1 MTSFTSF
8 LVAPAFALAC
18 AVSAAAAPRVAV
30 DIPPIH
36 SLVAR
41 VMVGVGAP
49 ALITPPG
56 ATPHGRAMKPSEAA
70 ALDGADL
77 VFWVGE
83 ALSPGLGRLIG
94 NLSPGVVVKL
104 MEAQGVTLLPYREG
118 AGFAAHGASRHD
130 DGHGHDHD
138 HDHGH
143 GDGRNDP
150 HIWLDP
156 VNGEAILAAAAAA
169 LSKTDPE
176 NAALYAANAAAGKQE
191 LEALRG
197 DIDAAL
203 APVRG
208 RSFVV
213 LHDAFHYF
221 EARFAFEAAGA
232 LSPPDASAPGPA
244 WVQEFRDLIGARGV
258 VCAFIEPQM
267 NPKLL
272 MAAVEGTPARVGV
285 LDPLGVDLAP
295 GPELYPALLG
305 NLARSLAD
313 CLAE

>member
-1 MTSFTSF
+1 M
-8 LVAPAFALAC
+8 
-18 AVSAAAAPRVAV
+18 
-30 DIPPIH
+30 
-36 SLVAR
+36 
-41 VMVGVGAP
+41 
-49 ALITPPG
+49 
-56 ATPHGRAMKPSEAA
+56 
-70 ALDGADL
+70 
-77 VFWVGE
+77 
-83 ALSPGLGRLIG
+83 
-94 NLSPGVVVKL
+94 
-104 MEAQGVTLLPYREG
+104 
-118 AGFAAHGASRHD
+118 
-130 DGHGHDHD
+130 
-138 HDHGH
+138 
-143 GDGRNDP
+143 
-150 HIWLDP
+150 
-156 VNGEAILAAAAAA
+156 NGEAILAAAAAA

-221 EARFAFEAAGA
+221 EARFALKAAGA

-244 WVQEFRDLIGARGV
+244 WVQEFHDLIGARGV